1 MLRALNKKQIEAV
14 IEPGNVLLT
23 ACPGSGKTRA
33 LTYKIAYE
41 LERLANSK
49 KIIIAVTFT
58 NRAADEIKKRIR
70 KLNAQDTNLWGGT
83 IHSFCLEW
91 VLRPYMCFL
100 DELKNGFSISDEY
113 YTERLIN
120 ELKKEYGLGFW
131 DSVSTRYLVSGEMEE
146 TVNVKFIDEYH
157 KRLKEEKLIDFDQIL
172 HYSYK
177 LISELP
183 KISEILKNM
192 FQVICVDEYQDT
204 QELQYAILAK
214 IMHAKTGTCRM
225 FIVGDIDQA
234 IYGSLGGVAKTLNEI
249 NDQFKVEFT
258 NKELTGNYRSNQ
270 QIIDYYR
277 NFQSS
282 DIDIQAVGENAKEDA
297 VITYSKTINKE
308 QLGEYISQIIKSKIE
323 SGVPEHEICVLAP
336 TWYLV
341 IPMGR
346 KLKTI
351 LPNVKFD
358 AIGLSPLLKNK
369 ENIWFKIARLFLVP
383 PTPKTYLTRKR
394 WATELLN
401 ELKDIGILLF
411 EDDEFKSKIFLK
423 IVNSISS
430 DEENGLIH
438 LEECFLVLMDK
449 LNIDKDK
456 NDYLKTHWE
465 TFFDGARKRL
475 ENPDFDLAHDIE
487 SYRKMFQHEDGVVV
501 TTCHG
506 IKGEEFDTVIA
517 FGLLHGILPNRNERS
532 ENAAEK
538 LLYVICSRAKKEL
551 HLISESNR
559 STRAGRS
566 YLPTSQLNSIKY
578 DYQVFPFA
586 STFKFPAR

>member
-1 MLRALNKKQIEAV
+1 
-14 IEPGNVLLT
+14 
-23 ACPGSGKTRA
+23 
-33 LTYKIAYE
+33 
-41 LERLANSK
+41 
-49 KIIIAVTFT
+49 
-58 NRAADEIKKRIR
+58 
-70 KLNAQDTNLWGGT
+70 
-83 IHSFCLEW
+83 
-91 VLRPYMCFL
+91 MCFL

-234 IYGSLGGVAKTLNEI
+234 IYGSIGGVAKTLTEI

-297 VITYSKTINKE
+297 VITYSKTINK
-308 QLGEYISQIIKSKIE
+308 
-323 SGVPEHEICVLAP
+323 
-336 TWYLV
+336 
-341 IPMGR
+341 
-346 KLKTI
+346 
-351 LPNVKFD
+351 
-358 AIGLSPLLKNK
+358 
-369 ENIWFKIARLFLVP
+369 
-383 PTPKTYLTRKR
+383 
-394 WATELLN
+394 
-401 ELKDIGILLF
+401 
-411 EDDEFKSKIFLK
+411 
-423 IVNSISS
+423 
-430 DEENGLIH
+430 
-438 LEECFLVLMDK
+438 
-449 LNIDKDK
+449 
-456 NDYLKTHWE
+456 
-465 TFFDGARKRL
+465 
-475 ENPDFDLAHDIE
+475 
-487 SYRKMFQHEDGVVV
+487 
-501 TTCHG
+501 
-506 IKGEEFDTVIA
+506 
-517 FGLLHGILPNRNERS
+517 
-532 ENAAEK
+532 
-538 LLYVICSRAKKEL
+538 
-551 HLISESNR
+551 
-559 STRAGRS
+559 
-566 YLPTSQLNSIKY
+566 
-578 DYQVFPFA
+578 
-586 STFKFPAR
+586 